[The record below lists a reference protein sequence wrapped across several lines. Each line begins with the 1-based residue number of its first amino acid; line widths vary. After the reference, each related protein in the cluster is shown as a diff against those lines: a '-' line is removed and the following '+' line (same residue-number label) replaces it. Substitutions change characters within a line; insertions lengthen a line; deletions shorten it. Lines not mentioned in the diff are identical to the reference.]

1 MLSKVYDEIID
12 PFQLLNGCTVGVW
25 EFQYPTLYTYL
36 CWDVGIKVSACKMAP
51 ADVPVITLDSPQSQ
65 EAAVI
70 CHPVMSRHYTD
81 RDDPIKIAGQIVI
94 DRTEVRGGLKHK
106 SIQIDRMELYANL
119 SHMLIIN
126 IIENVWGNKSH
137 FPLTPH

>member
-1 MLSKVYDEIID
+1 M
-12 PFQLLNGCTVGVW
+12 
-25 EFQYPTLYTYL
+25 EFKNSNIPHFILYVITYL

-81 RDDPIKIAGQIVI
+81 RDHPIKIAG
-94 DRTEVRGGLKHK
+94 K
-106 SIQIDRMELYANL
+106 
-119 SHMLIIN
+119 
-126 IIENVWGNKSH
+126 
-137 FPLTPH
+137 